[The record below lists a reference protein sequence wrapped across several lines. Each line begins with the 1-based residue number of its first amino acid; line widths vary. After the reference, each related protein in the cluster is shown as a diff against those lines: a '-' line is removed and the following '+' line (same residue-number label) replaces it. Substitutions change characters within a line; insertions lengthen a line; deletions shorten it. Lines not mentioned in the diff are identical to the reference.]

1 MRRISFL
8 FIFLLSVTAATAQ
21 RAQVTGRVLDSEE
34 GEALQYATVQI
45 MKPDSTS
52 MITGGTTNGRGAF
65 QIKNVPVGSYIVK
78 ISYIGYHNFFHALT
92 VKEGQMEAQV
102 GTVLLTPSSV
112 MLQTAVVEGQMR
124 QMEMR
129 DDTLVFN
136 ADAFKTPE
144 GSVLEELIRKLPGV
158 EVSSDGT
165 IKVNGKTVSKIL
177 VGGKEFFGNDRNMAM
192 KNLPTEIVDKVK
204 TYDRQSDMARMTG
217 IDDGEEE
224 TVIDLTIKKGMQKGW
239 FGNMD
244 AGVGTEERYA
254 ERLTVNRFME
264 GTQATLIG
272 NINNTGD
279 RTGGGGGRGRG
290 GNGVRTNGNV
300 GANFAMERGDWE
312 IGGNVRGNLSKSD
325 VRSITSSQNF
335 VSTTA
340 SFSNSNNGTI
350 SHSRGLNG
358 DFRIEWKPDS
368 MTTVNFRPS
377 FSLGDNDSKG
387 GGLNVTFN
395 DDPYQD
401 ENITNPLEQFT
412 QIPDAIKV
420 NRNLTDNSSE
430 GENVNVSGRLIANRR
445 LNNVGRNISLSLNGS
460 YSSSESRNFSLSDVN
475 YYQQSRTQLTY
486 RYRTTPNTNRSFSAG
501 INYTE
506 PLIDKKLFL
515 QGSYRINYSNR
526 RSEGTAYDM
535 GSVAALIDS
544 IRSYGA
550 GYLPYNY
557 EQYADADLSRY
568 TQNENTVHNID
579 VQLRLTTQYINMN
592 VGLSIE
598 PQHQKVA
605 YQYMGL
611 DTVATRNFIRIS
623 PTLNF
628 RYRFTRRH
636 QIRIRYRGTT
646 QQPEMTQMFS
656 MTDNSNPLNIRLGN
670 PDLKPSFNNNI
681 QIDYNNYISTTLQS
695 YTANLQFSNTLNSIS
710 NRTEYNAE
718 TGGRITK
725 PENINGNWNLRGN
738 FGFNTPLY
746 SDNLFLNTSTSGGYQ
761 NNVGYIYQ
769 DQQTLTN
776 KVRTV
781 TAGERLSI
789 NYRSDLFDVTAYGNL
804 NYNHTRSMLV
814 PTNNRDTYDFSYG
827 MSTNWNLYDIGL
839 GFSTDIGMVSRRGY
853 SAASMNTNELIWNA
867 QVSYRFLKGKQ
878 ATIMLQA
885 YDLLGNRSNISR
897 QISANSRS
905 DTETNAINSY
915 VMLHFIWRVSLF
927 GSREARRNMR
937 RDRDMD
943 NDF

>member
-1 MRRISFL
+1 MC
-8 FIFLLSVTAATAQ
+8 VAAVAQ

-34 GEALQYATVQI
+34 GEALVYATVQL

-52 MITGGTTNGRGAF
+52 MVTGGTTNGRGAF
-65 QIKNVPVGSYIVK
+65 QIKNVPAGTYVVR

-112 MLQTAVVEGQMR
+112 MLQTAVVEGQVR
-124 QMEMR
+124 QIEMK

-136 ADAFKTPE
+136 ANAFKVPE

-158 EVSSDGT
+158 EVSDDGT
-165 IKVNGKTVSKIL
+165 IKVNGKTVQKIL

-192 KNLPTEIVDKVK
+192 KNLPSEIVDKVK

-224 TVIDLTIKKGMQKGW
+224 TVLDLSIKKGMQNGW
-239 FGNMD
+239 FGNVD
-244 AGVGTEERYA
+244 AAVGTKERFA
-254 ERLTVNRFME
+254 ERININRFSPD
-264 GTQATLIG
+264 TQVSLIG
-272 NINNTGD
+272 SLNNTND

-290 GNGVRTNGNV
+290 GNGVRTSGMSGINIALERGNV
-300 GANFAMERGDWE
+300 E
-312 IGGNVRGNLSKSD
+312 IGGNVRYTGSKSD
-325 VRSITSSQNF
+325 SRSVTSSQNF

-340 SFSNSNNGTI
+340 SFSNSRNGNI
-350 SHSRGLNG
+350 AKSDAVNG
-358 DFRIEWKPDS
+358 DFKIEWKPDS
-368 MTTVNFRPS
+368 MTTVNFRPNFS
-377 FSLGDNDSKG
+377 FGSNNSHGN
-387 GGLNVTFN
+387 GLNTTFN
-395 DDPYQD
+395 DDPYL
-401 ENITNPLEQFT
+401 NGTITNPLEQFDL
-412 QIPDAIKV
+412 IPDAIKV
-420 NRNLTDNSSE
+420 NRNLTGSRSE
-430 GENVNVSGRLIANRR
+430 GNNKSIGGRLILNRR
-445 LNNVGRNISLSLNGS
+445 LNNVGRNISLSANGS
-460 YSSSESRNFSLSDVN
+460 YSSSESKSFNLSDVT
-475 YYQQSRTQLTY
+475 YYQRGTTELTY
-486 RYRTTPNTNRSFSAG
+486 RYRTTPNTNRSFSVG

-506 PLIDKKLFL
+506 PLIAKKLFL
-515 QGSYRINYSNR
+515 QGSYRLNYSNR

-535 GSVAALIDS
+535 GSVATLLDS

-550 GYLPYNY
+550 GFLPFNY

-579 VQLRLTTQYINMN
+579 LQLRLVTTYINMN
-592 VGLSIE
+592 VGVSIE

-611 DTVATRNFIRIS
+611 DTVASRNFVRIS

-628 RYRFTRRH
+628 RYRFTRQH
-636 QIRIRYRGTT
+636 QIRLRYRGTT
-646 QQPEMTQMFS
+646 QQPEMTSMFA

-670 PDLKPSFNNNI
+670 PSLKPSFNNNI

-695 YTANLQFSNTLNSIS
+695 YSANLRFTNTLNSIS

-725 PENINGNWNLRGN
+725 PENINGNWNLGGN

-746 SDNLFLNTSTSGGYQ
+746 DDNLFLNTSTSAGYQ

-769 DQQTLTN
+769 NNQTLTN

-804 NYNHTRSMLV
+804 NYNHTRSLLV

-827 MSTNWNLYDIGL
+827 ASTNWNFDNGL
-839 GFSTDIGMVSRRGY
+839 AFSTDIGMVSRRGY

-867 QVSYRFLKGKQ
+867 QVSYRFLKGRQ
-878 ATIMLQA
+878 ATVMLQA
-885 YDLLGNRSNISR
+885 FDLLGNRSNISR

-905 DTETNAINSY
+905 DSENNAINSY
-915 VMLHFIWRVSLF
+915 VMLHFIYRLNVF
-927 GSREARRNMR
+927 GTREARREMR
-937 RDRDMD
+937 RNRDMD
-943 NDF
+943 TDFNL

>member
-177 VGGKEFFGNDRNMAM
+177 VGGKEFFGNDRNMAI

-746 SDNLFLNTSTSGGYQ
+746 NDNIFLNTSTSGGYQ

-927 GSREARRNMR
+927 GSREARRTMR